1 MTIYDHK
8 TIDFTKKQEK
18 KVKKFKY
25 RFHEHPDD
33 NRGKG
38 RDEYRRDYTRVL
50 YSSSFRRLQ
59 GKMQLLGIDH
69 TNFHRNRLTHSLEV
83 AQIAESIALN
93 LGLKNPIVAR
103 TCSLCH
109 DMGNPPFGHAGEKI
123 LNELAKDI
131 GGYEGNAQTFRI
143 LHHLEKKHYAFSGL
157 NLTLRTLLGVTKY
170 FYRKGENLDKPNKFL
185 YNDDYDFLSQQMKDK
200 QTYFKKSID
209 AQIMDLADEIA
220 YAAHDLE
227 DAISFGFITLSEMM
241 YEFDIDDRFKSVRDI
256 FKEKI
261 ASPSRKVAGKGREKN
276 RLDTSEE
283 YSFILRKELTSNI
296 VHELMNDIGLVECKD
311 GSKQLGYKTLA
322 KLAEGLKKLVFKALL
337 RKKDIQLYEK
347 KGERIIRG
355 LFEVYSDTKFNKDL
369 LLLPPELRAITKN
382 ISDDYLIQKRVIIDY
397 IAGMMDSFAIQEY
410 KRYFGSSSLD
420 MIYDRNIWANKV

>member
-1 MTIYDHK
+1 MSIYDQE
-8 TIDFTKKQEK
+8 TLDFAKEQED
-18 KVKKFKY
+18 KVKKFNY
-25 RFHEHPDD
+25 RFYQHPEDT
-33 NRGKG
+33 RGKD
-38 RDEYRRDYTRVL
+38 RDEYRRDYSRVL
-50 YSSSFRRLQ
+50 YCSSFRRLQ
-59 GKMQLLGIDH
+59 GKMQLLGIDN

-83 AQIAESIALN
+83 AQIAESIATN
-93 LGLKNPIVAR
+93 LGLENSVVSE

-123 LNELAKDI
+123 LNELAEDI

-143 LHHLEKKHYAFSGL
+143 LHRLEKKHYAFAGL

-170 FYRKGENLDKPNKFL
+170 FHKKADNPKKFL
-185 YNDDYDFLSQQMKDK
+185 YDDDYDFLFQQMEDK
-200 QTYFKKSID
+200 QTYIKKSID

-241 YEFDIDDRFKSVRDI
+241 YEFDIDDKFKSIRDV
-256 FKEKI
+256 FKNKI
-261 ASPSRKVAGKGREKN
+261 ATPARTVALKGRENN

-296 VHELMNDIGLVECKD
+296 VHELMNDIGLIETKD
-311 GSKQLGYKTLA
+311 GSKELGYKNLS

-347 KGERIIRG
+347 QGERIIRG
-355 LFEVYSDTKFNKDL
+355 LFEVYSDSKFNKDL

-382 ISDDYLIQKRVIIDY
+382 VSDDYSIIKRVIIDY
-397 IAGMMDSFAIQEY
+397 IAGMMDSFAMQEY
-410 KRYFGSSSLD
+410 KRYFGSSSLN
-420 MIYDRNIWANKV
+420 MIYDRSLWNNQF

>member
-1 MTIYDHK
+1 MSIYDQE
-8 TIDFTKKQEK
+8 TLDFAKEQEDK
-18 KVKKFKY
+18 LKKFNS
-25 RFHEHPDD
+25 RFYEHPEDT
-33 NRGKG
+33 RGNN
-38 RDEYRRDYTRVL
+38 RDEYRRDYSRVL
-50 YSSSFRRLQ
+50 YCSSFRRLQ
-59 GKMQLLGIDH
+59 GKMQLLGVDH

-83 AQIAESIALN
+83 AQIAESIATN
-93 LGLKNPIVAR
+93 LGLENPVVSE
-103 TCSLCH
+103 TSSLCH
-109 DMGNPPFGHAGEKI
+109 DMGNPPFGHAGETI
-123 LNELAKDI
+123 LNELAQDI

-143 LHHLEKKHYAFSGL
+143 LHRLEKKHYAFAGL

-170 FYRKGENLDKPNKFL
+170 FYKKAENPKKFL
-185 YNDDYDFLSQQMKDK
+185 YDDDYDFLSQQIKDK
-200 QTYFKKSID
+200 QIYIKKSID

-227 DAISFGFITLSEMM
+227 DAISFGFMTLGEMM
-241 YEFDIDDRFKSVRDI
+241 YEFKNSQKFKDASDEFNEIAKKTRDI
-256 FKEKI
+256 AWK
-261 ASPSRKVAGKGREKN
+261 AN

-296 VHELMNDIGLVECKD
+296 VHILMNDIGLVDKD
-311 GSKQLGYKTLA
+311 GSKELGYKNLS

-347 KGERIIRG
+347 QGERIIRG
-355 LFEVYSDTKFNKDL
+355 LFEVYSDSKFNKDL

-382 ISDDYLIQKRVIIDY
+382 LSDDYSIRKRVIIDY

-420 MIYDRNIWANKV
+420 MICDRNLWNNQF

>member
-1 MTIYDHK
+1 MYDQE
-8 TIDFTKKQEK
+8 TLDFAKEQED
-18 KVKKFKY
+18 KVKKFNS
-25 RFHEHPDD
+25 RFHQHPEDT
-33 NRGKG
+33 RGKG
-38 RDEYRRDYTRVL
+38 RDEYRRDYSRVL
-50 YSSSFRRLQ
+50 YCSSFRRLQ
-59 GKMQLLGIDH
+59 GKMQLLGVDH

-83 AQIAESIALN
+83 AQIAESIATN
-93 LGLKNPIVAR
+93 LGLENPVVSE

-123 LNELAKDI
+123 LNELAEDI

-143 LHHLEKKHYAFSGL
+143 LHRLEKKHYAFAGL
-157 NLTLRTLLGVTKY
+157 NLTVRTLLGVTKY
-170 FYRKGENLDKPNKFL
+170 FYRKGENPDKPNKFL
-185 YNDDYDFLSQQMKDK
+185 YNDDYHFLYREIKDK
-200 QTYFKKSID
+200 QIDIKKSID

-241 YEFDIDDRFKSVRDI
+241 YEFDIDEEFKSIRDV
-256 FKEKI
+256 FKNEI
-261 ASPSRKVAGKGREKN
+261 ATPARIVALKGRENN
-276 RLDTSEE
+276 RLNTSEE

-296 VHELMNDIGLVECKD
+296 VHILMNDIGLVDKD
-311 GSKQLGYKTLA
+311 GSKQLGYKNKNFI

-347 KGERIIRG
+347 QGERIIRG
-355 LFEVYSDTKFNKDL
+355 LFEVYSDSKFNKDL

-382 ISDDYLIQKRVIIDY
+382 VSDDYSIIKRVIIDY
-397 IAGMMDSFAIQEY
+397 IAGMMDSFAMQEY

-420 MIYDRNIWANKV
+420 MIYDRNLWSNQF